1 LSPIRAGANKG
12 ALPFLLPFPEKTMRR
27 PLITAALLLLAPL
40 AMGQAYKWTDASGTV
55 HYSDNPPPKGTQFKR
70 VTTTGSVQP
79 LAEPAKASKS
89 ESSAS
94 NEPAPAPAQSVADTP
109 ENRKKLCTTLKGNLD
124 ILRDKK
130 PVVVQEGNQSRVLDD
145 AQRKQQQATA
155 ESQYKQYCPNE

>member
-1 LSPIRAGANKG
+1 
-12 ALPFLLPFPEKTMRR
+12 MRR
-27 PLITAALLLLAPL
+27 PLLAVALLLLAPL

-70 VTTTGSVQP
+70 ITTTGSAQP
-79 LAEPAKASKS
+79 LAEPAKAATG
-89 ESSAS
+89 EGRGEANAS
-94 NEPAPAPAQSVADTP
+94 NEPAPARAQSVADTP
-109 ENRKKLCTTLKGNLD
+109 ENRKKLCTTLKGNLE

-145 AQRKQQQATA
+145 AQRKQQQTTA

>member
-1 LSPIRAGANKG
+1 
-12 ALPFLLPFPEKTMRR
+12 MRR
-27 PLITAALLLLAPL
+27 PLLAVALLLLAPL

-70 VTTTGSVQP
+70 ITTSGSAQP
-79 LAEPAKASKS
+79 LAEPAKAAPG
-89 ESSAS
+89 EGRGEPNAS
-94 NEPAPAPAQSVADTP
+94 NESAPAKAQSVADTP
-109 ENRKKLCTTLKGNLD
+109 ENRKKLCTTLKGNLE

-155 ESQYKQYCPNE
+155 ESQYKQYCPND